1 MSKISKNEEQD
12 LLKLFDS
19 LNTAQQL
26 KMARSL
32 IEGKKIN
39 SSTNITTEDNKTVSF
54 DQPFVYQFTSNFR
67 VLSDMDI
74 SKNEMRVLSYILEL
88 MDYGNLINV
97 SQASICKE
105 LKIASGN
112 MSNIFKKLREKGVL
126 IEREGHLFVNSN
138 IFAKGITN
146 KTDFNRK
153 QNLLAAQNRHAEI
166 YQYPDDYIETPKKE
180 KRKLNLKSETQE
192 VYSDAFFFDKNK
204 KNNARPKPQ
213 HNISKKPRKV
223 YKRFKDPSPPTSTN
237 KLDIDKELSD
247 ISDKKESI
255 LRMYSELT
263 AIEEKLCNAESYII
277 DEQ

>member
-26 KMARSL
+26 KMARNI

-39 SSTNITTEDNKTVSF
+39 SSTNITAEDSKTVSF

-112 MSNIFKKLREKGVL
+112 MSNIFKKLKEKGVL
-126 IEREGHLFVNSN
+126 IDREGHLFVNSN

-166 YQYPDDYIETPKKE
+166 NQYPDDYTEIPKKE
-180 KRKLNLKSETQE
+180 KRKLNLISEKQE
-192 VYSDAFFFDKNK
+192 IYSDAFFFDEQK

-213 HNISKKPRKV
+213 KVISKKPRKV
-223 YKRFKDPSPPTSTN
+223 HKRFKESSPSISTKKFN
-237 KLDIDKELSD
+237 IDKELTD

-263 AIEEKLCNAESYII
+263 AFEEKLCNAESYIF
-277 DEQ
+277 DEE